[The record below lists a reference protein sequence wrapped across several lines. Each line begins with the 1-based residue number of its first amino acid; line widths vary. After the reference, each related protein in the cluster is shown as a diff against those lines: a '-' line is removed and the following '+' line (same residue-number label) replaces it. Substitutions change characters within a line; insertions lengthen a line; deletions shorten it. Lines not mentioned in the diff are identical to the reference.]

1 MKFRKLSLVSIFSAL
16 SFIIMMFEIN
26 IPIFPFFLKLD
37 FSEVPAIILSFL
49 LGPIYGIM
57 VVFLKN
63 FLHLFISAN
72 MGIGE
77 FANFLVGSSLIV
89 SSAYFYQKRNF
100 SYIFSSLI
108 GIFTM
113 GFTSILVNLFVIIPL
128 YEKFLNLPIEQILSL
143 TEKVNPYVN
152 NLFTYLM
159 LTILPF
165 NILKASV
172 VLFISYFIFIRI
184 KKINYL
190 KFEEV

>member
-1 MKFRKLSLVSIFSAL
+1 
-16 SFIIMMFEIN
+16 
-26 IPIFPFFLKLD
+26 
-37 FSEVPAIILSFL
+37 
-49 LGPIYGIM
+49 
-57 VVFLKN
+57 
-63 FLHLFISAN
+63 
-72 MGIGE
+72 
-77 FANFLVGSSLIV
+77 
-89 SSAYFYQKRNF
+89 
-100 SYIFSSLI
+100 
-108 GIFTM
+108 
-113 GFTSILVNLFVIIPL
+113 
-128 YEKFLNLPIEQILSL
+128 PIEQILSL